1 MDWDRV
7 GADDLFLALSSF
19 CPPGGRL
26 IKVSIYPSEFGKSRM
41 AEEDQYGPK
50 ELQGHSKKAQN
61 FDDSDG
67 DSEPEND
74 EAKSKR
80 DMERVR
86 QYQVKRLDYYYAI
99 AEFNSDV
106 AAECVYNKCDK
117 NEYEMSA
124 TAFDLRFIHMLRKHL
139 YITKLKM
146 TRFTFSNFSLGFYFP
161 FLFGIYSFE
170 FV

>member
-50 ELQGHSKKAQN
+50 ELQGHSKKAQS
-61 FDDSDG
+61 FDES

-74 EAKSKR
+74 EAKSLR

-124 TAFDLRFIHMLRKHL
+124 TAFDLRFIHLLRKHL
-139 YITKLKM
+139 YTTKLKIDYLI
-146 TRFTFSNFSLGFYFP
+146 FHKNCF
-161 FLFGIYSFE
+161 
-170 FV
+170 FVKTK